1 MNETNIA
8 MLSVSI
14 GHTINH
20 DGGRTRADVTSHAGR
35 DRASGFTSSIRR
47 FCRSLFISANV

>member
-20 DGGRTRADVTSHAGR
+20 DGGRTRADVTLAGR
-35 DRASGFTSSIRR
+35 DRAAGFTSSIRR
-47 FCRSLFISANV
+47 FCRSLFISTNI